1 MAQGLNMKLTRKHC
15 FASALLLAGSFGSI
29 AVTLADVTIHP
40 ELWPDSPS
48 AVLATPAVEARVD
61 ALIATMP
68 LEQKIGQMI
77 QGDISTIAPQ
87 DLRDYPL
94 GSVLAG
100 GNSGPGGDDRAPAAA
115 WLAMA
120 DAYYAAALDVAP
132 GRKPIPL
139 LFGVDAVHGH
149 NNIVGATLFPHNVGL
164 GAARDPEL
172 LRRIAEATA
181 KEVTVT
187 GFDWSFAP
195 TLAVV
200 RDDRWGRSYESY
212 SEEPEVVRSY
222 AAAIVSGLQGDYGT
236 PGFMGAGHTL
246 ASVKHFLG
254 DGGTDGGR
262 DQGDTRASEADLI
275 RLHNA
280 GYPPALKAGVLT
292 VMASFSSWQGQKLSG
307 SEALLTRVLK
317 QRMGFQGLLVSDWN
331 AHSQLPGCTKESCAA
346 VFNAGVDIVMA
357 ADCWKGLYTNTLAQ
371 ARSGQ
376 IPASRIDDAV
386 RRILRVKVLAGLF
399 EKPRPSQRP
408 LAGDYAELGSAAHRA
423 LAREA
428 ARRSLVLLKN
438 NGSLLPLQRNARVL
452 VAGSAADD
460 IGRQT
465 GGWTLSWQGTGN
477 HRKDFPNASSI
488 WEGIRET
495 VEQAGGAAELNAD
508 GHYTQKPD
516 AAIVVFGEE
525 PYAEFQGDLE
535 TLEYQAG
542 DKRDL
547 ALLRRLKSAGIPV
560 VSVFLSGRPLWVNPE
575 INASQ
580 AFVAAWLPGS
590 EGAAIA
596 DLIFRAPAGQTAPD
610 FSGKLPF
617 SWPRSAAQNVLNR
630 GDAGYAPL
638 FAYGYGLSYRDHG
651 SLQKL
656 SEIAGVA
663 APKAVNLGVYFRKG
677 RMVAPWTLHASD
689 AKGAATLDATT
700 LASPGGVLQ
709 VRAVDGAAQED
720 ARSIRWSGDGA
731 ASLYVQGKAVD
742 LRRQA
747 NGDMVLSLRYRV
759 DAAPSAPVQLRLSC
773 GEGCGAA
780 LDAGSLFA
788 DTAGG
793 AWRTA
798 HVKLSCFAAA
808 GADLSQVERPLEIH
822 TEGRFGL
829 SFTELQLDS
838 NPGDGLCP

>member
-1 MAQGLNMKLTRKHC
+1 MALVRKRWFFISGLLIAGGLGSVA
-15 FASALLLAGSFGSI
+15 ASP
-29 AVTLADVTIHP
+29 ADVAVHP
-40 ELWPDSPS
+40 ALWPDSP
-48 AVLATPAVEARVD
+48 AAQLATPAVEARVD
-61 ALIATMP
+61 ALLASMP
-68 LEQKIGQMI
+68 LEQKVGQMI
-77 QGDISTIAPQ
+77 QGDISTITPQ
-87 DLRDYPL
+87 DLHDYPL

-100 GNSGPGGDDRAPAAA
+100 GNSGPGGDDRAPPAA

-120 DAYYAAALDVAP
+120 DAYYTAAMDVAP
-132 GRKPIPL
+132 GRTPIPL

-149 NNIVGATLFPHNVGL
+149 NNIIGATLFPHNVGL
-164 GAARDPEL
+164 GATRDPEL
-172 LRRIAEATA
+172 LHRIAEATA
-181 KEVTVT
+181 KEVAVT
-187 GFDWSFAP
+187 GLDWSFAP

-222 AAAIVSGLQGDYGT
+222 AAAVVSGLQGDYGT
-236 PGFMGAGHTL
+236 AGFMGPGRTL
-246 ASVKHFLG
+246 ASAKHFLG
-254 DGGTDGGR
+254 DGGTDGGH
-262 DQGDTRASEADLI
+262 DQGNNLASEAELI

-280 GYPPALKAGVLT
+280 GYPPALEAGVLT

-307 SEALLTRVLK
+307 SEPLITQVLK
-317 QRMGFQGLLVSDWN
+317 QRMGFQGLVVSDWN
-331 AHSQLPGCTKESCAA
+331 AHSQIPGCTKDSCAA
-346 VFNAGVDIVMA
+346 VFNAGVDMVMA
-357 ADCWKGLYTNTLAQ
+357 ADCWKGLYTHTLAQ

-376 IPASRIDDAV
+376 IPAARIDDAV
-386 RRILRVKVLAGLF
+386 RRILRVKLLAGLF

-408 LAGDYAELGSAAHRA
+408 LAGDYAELGSPAHRA

-438 NGSLLPLQRNARVL
+438 NGGLLPLQRKARVL
-452 VAGSAADD
+452 VAGTAADD

-465 GGWTLSWQGTGN
+465 GGWTISWQGTGN
-477 HRKDFPNASSI
+477 GRQDFPGATSI
-488 WEGIRET
+488 WQGIREL
-495 VEQAGGAAELNAD
+495 VEHAGGSAELSAD
-508 GHYTQKPD
+508 GHYTHKPD

-547 ALLRRLKSAGIPV
+547 ALLRRLKRQGIPV
-560 VSVFLSGRPLWVNPE
+560 VSIFLSGRPLWVNPE
-575 INASQ
+575 INASR

-596 DLIFRAPAGQTAPD
+596 DLIFRAPAGRAAPD

-617 SWPRSAAQNVLNR
+617 SWPRSAAQTLLNR

-651 SLQKL
+651 SLRRL
-656 SEIAGVA
+656 SEDPGVA
-663 APKAVNLGVYFRKG
+663 APTAANLGIYFRKG
-677 RMVAPWTLHASD
+677 RTLAPWALYARDSQ
-689 AKGAATLDATT
+689 GAAALDAAT
-700 LASPGGVLQ
+700 LASPGRVLQ

-720 ARSIRWSGDGA
+720 ARSISWSGGGD
-731 ASLYVQGKAVD
+731 ASIYVQGKAVD

-759 DAAPSAPVQLRLSC
+759 DRAPSAPVRLRLSC
-773 GEGCGAA
+773 GEGCGAS
-780 LDAGSLFA
+780 LDAGSLFGDA
-788 DTAGG
+788 AGG

-798 HVKLSCFAAA
+798 HIKLSCFAAA
-808 GADLSQVERPLEIH
+808 GADLSQVERPFEIQ
-822 TEGRFGL
+822 TDGRFGL
-829 SFTELQLDS
+829 SFTELKLDS
-838 NPGDGLCP
+838 NPGDGSCPGS